1 MEESAKIG
9 SYMRSLL
16 GKYEQL
22 RGNSPSEIGLA
33 FWDLVVIS
41 AGDESQ
47 EEWYKA
53 QLELKSVIYM

>member
-9 SYMRSLL
+9 SYMKCLL
-16 GKYEQL
+16 EKYERI
-22 RGNSPSEIGLA
+22 RGSSPDKVGVP

-47 EEWYKA
+47 ETWYKA
-53 QLELKSVIYM
+53 QLQLKKESGD